1 MKWFVQGFLFIFF
14 FCSSEVLAVGAG
26 ITYQGRLIDPYGN
39 PVIASSVQFKIQ
51 LKTPGTEDCLLYE
64 EVQTKNLSETSG
76 IFSISLFDGS
86 GLRVD
91 PSGYSLERIFANKGT
106 YTFASGQ
113 CASGTSWTPNA
124 SDGRRIQVSFNDG
137 TFATGT
143 WEAAPSIAINY
154 IPMAIEAIQV
164 GGYNSRQILKLADGV
179 STTGSELNSASWT
192 ELLALINGT
201 TTQYLK
207 SGAATFTAAPQWNG
221 VPSGANDLVNKT
233 YVDAQIAAGL
243 PDYGTPG
250 TYTKVVTDAK
260 GRVTSGSALVEADIP
275 TLSTAGKVS
284 GTALNTGTIGGNTAI
299 NSTGN
304 LVTTGTVQGAVVGAT
319 NMRIFNGAN
328 YVQLAAP
335 ALGGNLSFS
344 LPAADGAAGTLM
356 KTNGAGQLSFG
367 SLSASDIPS
376 LDVAKITTGTL
387 PVARGGTGLTS
398 YGNNSV
404 LVSNGTGSGL
414 SSLNCALGEIIKFDA
429 SGFAGCGTDTTGSA
443 SQWTTTGSDIYYNLG
458 KVGIGTP
465 TPASILD
472 INTAVT
478 PVTIRKV
485 DSSNPT
491 RVLTLTEDDNNGY
504 ISQQNGGSLNLQSS
518 SQTIVSI
525 DGAAVQ
531 ANRKLIGN
539 RSLEVNPVD
548 ANSLVAVIKG
558 AASQVVNLQEWQ
570 DSSGN
575 PLSVVTNDGRIGVGK
590 TTPQA
595 TLDVK
600 GTVKI
605 SGATSGAV
613 GFAVPAVAGS
623 ATYTW
628 PAAAPGSNQLL
639 QSDAAGTLSW
649 VSAGGGGDALVANP
663 LSQFAATT
671 SAQLAGVLSDETGTG
686 ASVFAG
692 SPTFTG
698 APLAPTAAA
707 DTNTTQI
714 ATTAFVLGQAASVAP
729 GMDGTQAVGTSNRY
743 ARQDHVHPTD
753 TSRAPAAGS
762 ASITT
767 LGTITTGTWNGTA
780 IAVANGGTGATTDA
794 AARTNLGLGTSAT
807 LNTGN
812 SSGLIPTLGATGIG
826 ANLMCTGDGSGVSIV
841 CNTSIP
847 TGNAL
852 TTNPLSQF
860 AATTSAQLA
869 GVLSNETGTGA
880 AVFGTSPTFTT
891 NITTP
896 LLIGGTG
903 TTSSLTY
910 KTTTKVGAA
919 GADHIF
925 QVGNDGATEAMR
937 ILNNGRVG
945 IGTASPT
952 SKLDV
957 SGDFFTAI
965 SASVASD
972 TQWPILVGQRA
983 RGTQAA
989 KTAVGN
995 NDALSVL
1002 WGGGWTGAQYIE
1014 GAMIKFEVDAATGAT
1029 DMPGRISFHTTP
1041 DGSFLSLE
1049 RMRINNAGDVGIG
1062 TTTPEFK
1069 LSLGGDG
1076 AIIANGATFS
1086 GATLTTAGAGT
1097 RMIWYPKSAAF
1108 RAGEVS
1114 GTQWNDAN
1122 IGTRSAAFNEST
1134 IASGSSS
1141 PATGSQTTASGS
1153 RSTAMGWNSVASNTT
1168 SVAIG
1173 EIATASGDTSFAI
1186 GRYVTASATNSYVIG
1201 RGANSTNKLVNSAI
1215 DSLIVGFK
1223 SDIPTLY
1230 VGSSSGVGTTGNVG
1244 IGTTAP
1250 GTILDVAWELPHDL
1264 TVQARARQDN
1274 LLCVSW
1280 QPTVQI
1286 QPP

>member
-76 IFSISLFDGS
+76 IFSLSLFDGS
-86 GLRVD
+86 GLRID

-143 WEAAPSIAINY
+143 WESAPSIAINY
-154 IPMAIEAIQV
+154 IPMAIEAIQI

-260 GRVTSGSALVEADIP
+260 GRVTSGAALVEADIP

-284 GTALNTGTIGGNTAI
+284 GTALNTGTIGGNTAF

-414 SSLNCALGEIIKFDA
+414 SSLNCTLGEIIKFDA
-429 SGFAGCGTDTTGSA
+429 SGFAGCGTDTTGST
-443 SQWTTTGSDIYYNLG
+443 SQWTTTGSDIYYNSG
-458 KVGIGTP
+458 IVGIGTNAP
-465 TPASILD
+465 NASALLDIASTTKGVLLPRMTTAERDAIVTPANGLQVYNTTTTAPNFYNGSSWVALGD
-472 INTAVT
+472 VSAKVSKAGDTMTGALVAANGSNTAPSLSFNGAT
-478 PVTIRKV
+478 GLGFYK
-485 DSSNPT
+485 
-491 RVLTLTEDDNNGY
+491 LT
-504 ISQQNGGSLNLQSS
+504 
-518 SQTIVSI
+518 
-525 DGAAVQ
+525 
-531 ANRKLIGN
+531 
-539 RSLEVNPVD
+539 
-548 ANSLVAVIKG
+548 ANSIGISG
-558 AASQVVNLQEWQ
+558 ATGGGQWEISNLHFMAFDTGAPKLEQ
-570 DSSGN
+570 DDVRVPVYTFNGDDDTGMHRAAADTLAFYTGN
-575 PLSVVTNDGRIGVGK
+575 AERIRIDSTGK
-590 TTPQA
+590 FGIGTTSPQA
-595 TLDVK
+595 TLDVM

-613 GFAVPAVAGS
+613 GFAVPAAAGS

-671 SAQLAGVLSDETGTG
+671 SAQLAGVLSNETGTG
-686 ASVFAG
+686 SAVFAG

-780 IAVANGGTGATTDA
+780 IAVANGGTGATTDT

-880 AVFGTSPTFTT
+880 AVFGTAPTFTT

-910 KTTTKVGAA
+910 KTTTGVGAA

-937 ILNNGRVG
+937 ILNDGKVG
-945 IGTASPT
+945 IGTNAPSSQLDINGAETMRGIPSPAVASAGQGRIYFDST
-952 SKLDV
+952 SNKYRVSQSGGAYQDLV
-957 SGDFFTAI
+957 GSGGGSPAGANTQVQFNNSGSFGASSYLTFLVSSGD
-965 SASVASD
+965 
-972 TQWPILVGQRA
+972 G
-983 RGTQAA
+983 
-989 KTAVGN
+989 
-995 NDALSVL
+995 
-1002 WGGGWTGAQYIE
+1002 Y
-1014 GAMIKFEVDAATGAT
+1014 
-1029 DMPGRISFHTTP
+1029 
-1041 DGSFLSLE
+1041 
-1049 RMRINNAGDVGIG
+1049 
-1062 TTTPEFK
+1062 
-1069 LSLGGDG
+1069 LSLGGISTG
-1076 AIIANGATFS
+1076 GHLNLTG
-1086 GATLTTAGAGT
+1086 TLPEETLSVGPG
-1097 RMIWYPKSAAF
+1097 MITSL
-1108 RAGEVS
+1108 G
-1114 GTQWNDAN
+1114 D
-1122 IGTRSAAFNEST
+1122 
-1134 IASGSSS
+1134 GSSEIDFKFGTLS
-1141 PATGSQTTASGS
+1141 FKTASGS
-1153 RSTAMGWNSVASNTT
+1153 TPITRMTVHNS
-1168 SVAIG
+1168 
-1173 EIATASGDTSFAI
+1173 
-1186 GRYVTASATNSYVIG
+1186 
-1201 RGANSTNKLVNSAI
+1201 
-1215 DSLIVGFK
+1215 
-1223 SDIPTLY
+1223 
-1230 VGSSSGVGTTGNVG
+1230 GNVG
-1244 IGTTAP
+1244 IGTAAPTAKLEVAGQIVSQEYVVASGATANFSNGNSIVLQSVGGSTITVSNMVAGGVYNVVIEDTTSRTYSFSGCTTTYWSP
-1250 GTILDVAWELPHDL
+1250 AAGATTNRSVYTIYRRGTSACFITWS
-1264 TVQARARQDN
+1264 TGFN
-1274 LLCVSW
+1274 
-1280 QPTVQI
+1280 
-1286 QPP
+1286 